1 MAELASKSGIK
12 RIVWDYFGLEVE
24 ADGKPLD
31 DGSAVCQR
39 LRAKHGNF
47 LKLVVGSATPVV
59 GRIPC

>member
-1 MAELASKSGIK
+1 MAELDSKSGIK

-47 LKLVVGSATPVV
+47 SNLLLAQLLQ
-59 GRIPC
+59 

>member
-47 LKLVVGSATPVV
+47 SNLLLAQLLQ
-59 GRIPC
+59 